1 MIYYF
6 SIMQFKIP
14 LQNMKKVLLFIL
26 VIFLFQNCTNST
38 TDVSKTIRINQ
49 ATGIES
55 LDPAFAKSLWM
66 MWHAKQL
73 YNRLVENDENLKIQ
87 PSLATSW
94 EVSTDRKLYTF
105 HLRTDVFFAD
115 NDAFANGKGR
125 RMTAQDV
132 VYSFI
137 RIIDEKTNSPGA
149 WIFNDKVDS
158 IAPFTAVN
166 DSTVQ
171 IKLVAPFNPM
181 LNILS
186 MMYASIVPHEVVEKW
201 GKDFRSHPCGT
212 GPFMMEYWDEGN
224 VVVHKKNNH
233 YWELDSAGKSLPYLD
248 AIKCTFIDS
257 KASEFL
263 LFMQGKLD
271 FMNGIDASFKDQ
283 LLSKKGEL
291 KPAYQ
296 HLMKLNK
303 KPYLNVEYLG
313 ILVDSSK
320 PDALALLQNVNV
332 RNAINK
338 GFDKQ
343 KLVMYL
349 RNNVGVPAQNGMIP
363 NGLVGFDSAQQNI
376 PIFNSIEAKKLLKN
390 ISTKQELKLYVPDMY
405 EDRCSFIASQ
415 LMELGINIKIEII
428 QQGMLREKI
437 SQSTAGLFWATWIAD
452 YADAESY
459 LSMFYSK
466 NTAPP
471 NYTRFKNDTF
481 DQLYEASLKEQ
492 NDGQKEKQYKAMDK
506 IIREQAPAIPLFY
519 DEVLHFL
526 KPNIQGWESN
536 GLNMISLKKVWK
548 N

>member
-1 MIYYF
+1 MALVHNSFLYLYG
-6 SIMQFKIP
+6 MT
-14 LQNMKKVLLFIL
+14 KKV
-26 VIFLFQNCTNST
+26 FLFLFACIAFMSCQQNSQSNQ
-38 TDVSKTIRINQ
+38 KIFRINQ

-66 MWHAKQL
+66 MWHANQL
-73 YNRLVENDENLKIQ
+73 FNRLVENDADLKIK
-87 PSLATSW
+87 PSLAKSW
-94 EVSTDRKLYTF
+94 EISEDRLHYTF
-105 HLRTDVFFAD
+105 HLRTDVFFQE
-115 NDAFANGKGR
+115 NDAFANGIGR
-125 RMTAQDV
+125 KMTAQDV
-132 VYSFI
+132 VYSFD
-137 RIIDEKTNSPGA
+137 RIIDEATNSPGA

-158 IAPFTAVN
+158 IKPFEALD
-166 DSTVQ
+166 DSTFQ
-171 IKLVAPFNPM
+171 INLLAPYNPM
-181 LNILS
+181 LNVLS
-186 MMYASIVPHEVVEKW
+186 MMYASIVPQEVVKKW

-212 GPFMMEYWDEGN
+212 GPFMLEYWDEGN

-233 YWELDSAGKSLPYLD
+233 YWEKDSAGNMLPYLH

-263 LFMQGKLD
+263 MFMQGKLD
-271 FMNGIDASFKDQ
+271 FMNGLDASFKDQ
-283 LLSKKGEL
+283 LLTKNGNL
-291 KPAYQ
+291 KDAYIGK
-296 HLMKLNK
+296 MKLNK
-303 KPYLNVEYLG
+303 KAYLNIEYLG
-313 ILVDSSK
+313 ILLDNSK
-320 PDALALLQNVNV
+320 PNAYSLLQNVNV

-343 KLVMYL
+343 KLVAYL

-363 NGLVGFDSAQQNI
+363 NGLLGFDSNQQKI
-376 PIFNSIEAKKLLKN
+376 SLYDVAAAKQLLKG
-390 ISTKQELKLYVPDMY
+390 IDTKEQLKLYVPDMY

-415 LMELGINIKIEII
+415 LLELGIHVKIEII

-471 NYTRFKNDTF
+471 NYTRFKNDAF
-481 DQLYEASLKEQ
+481 DKLYEASLKEQ
-492 NDGQKEKQYKAMDK
+492 NEAEKEKQYKAMDK

-526 KPNIQGWESN
+526 KPNVQGWESN
-536 GLNMISLKKVWK
+536 GLNLISLKKVSK
-548 N
+548 Q

>member
-1 MIYYF
+1 
-6 SIMQFKIP
+6 
-14 LQNMKKVLLFIL
+14 MKKVLLFIL
-26 VIFLFQNCTNST
+26 VLFLFQSCTNSISN
-38 TDVSKTIRINQ
+38 DAKTIRINQ

-73 YNRLVENDENLKIQ
+73 FNRLVENDENLKIQ
-87 PSLATSW
+87 PSLAKSW
-94 EVSTDRKLYTF
+94 DVSADRKLYTF

-115 NDAFANGKGR
+115 NDAFSNGKGR
-125 RMTAQDV
+125 RMIAADV
-132 VYSFI
+132 VYSFN
-137 RIIDEKTNSPGA
+137 RIINEKTNSPGA

-158 IAPFTAVN
+158 LQPFVAIN
-166 DSTVQ
+166 DSTFQ

-186 MMYASIVPHEVVEKW
+186 MMYASIVPYEVVEKW
-201 GKDFRSHPCGT
+201 GKDFRNHPCGS
-212 GPFMMEYWDEGN
+212 GPFALEYWDEGN
-224 VVVHKKNNH
+224 VVVHKKNKN
-233 YWELDSAGKSLPYLD
+233 YWEKDSAGKSLPYLD

-296 HLMKLNK
+296 SVMKLNK

-313 ILVDSSK
+313 ILTDANK
-320 PDALALLQNVNV
+320 PDAHQLLQNVNV

-349 RNNVGVPAQNGMIP
+349 RNNVGVAAQNGMIP
-363 NGLVGFDSAQQNI
+363 NGLSGFDSEQQKKVL
-376 PIFNSIEAKKLLKN
+376 FDIEDAKKLLQGIN
-390 ISTKQELKLYVPDMY
+390 TKEELKLYVPDMY

-415 LMELGINIKIEII
+415 LLELGINIKIEII

-471 NYTRFKNDTF
+471 NYTRFKNDAF
-481 DQLYEASLKEQ
+481 DKLYESSLQEQ
-492 NDGQKEKQYKAMDK
+492 NEEIKIAQFKSMDK

-526 KPNIQGWESN
+526 KPNVQGWESN

-548 N
+548 K

>member
-1 MIYYF
+1 
-6 SIMQFKIP
+6 
-14 LQNMKKVLLFIL
+14 MKQVFLALFVILLL
-26 VIFLFQNCTNST
+26 SNCTNS
-38 TDVSKTIRINQ
+38 VSNNSNTIRINQ

-73 YNRLVENDENLKIQ
+73 FNRLVENDENLKVQ

-115 NDAFANGKGR
+115 NDAFENGKGR

-132 VYSFI
+132 VYSFT

-149 WIFNDKVDS
+149 WIFNEKVDS
-158 IAPFTAVN
+158 IAPFVAIN
-166 DSTVQ
+166 DSTFQ
-171 IKLVAPFNPM
+171 IKLVEPFNPM

-186 MMYASIVPHEVVEKW
+186 MMYASIVPREVVEKW

-212 GPFMMEYWDEGN
+212 GPFMLEYWDEGN

-233 YWELDSAGKSLPYLD
+233 YWEKDSAGNSLPYLD

-263 LFMQGKLD
+263 MFMQGKLD

-283 LLSKKGEL
+283 LLSKKGVL
-291 KPAYQ
+291 KLEYQ
-296 HLMKLNK
+296 SKMKLNK

-313 ILVDSSK
+313 ILTDSTK

-363 NGLVGFDSAQQNI
+363 NGLLGFDSAQQQKI
-376 PIFNSIEAKKLLKN
+376 LFNTNDARKLLQGVN
-390 ISTKQELKLYVPDMY
+390 TTEELKLFVPDMY

-415 LMELGINIKIEII
+415 LLELGINVKIEII

-471 NYTRFKNDTF
+471 NYTRFKNEAF
-481 DQLYEASLKEQ
+481 DKLYEASLKEQ
-492 NDGQKEKQYKAMDK
+492 NEIEKEKQYQAMDK

-526 KPNIQGWESN
+526 KPNVMGWESN

>member
-1 MIYYF
+1 MK
-6 SIMQFKIP
+6 SISLNLIAII
-14 LQNMKKVLLFIL
+14 VLLST
-26 VIFLFQNCTNST
+26 CTTKVGN
-38 TDVSKTIRINQ
+38 DANVFRINQ

-66 MWHAKQL
+66 MWHANHL
-73 YNRLVENDENLKIQ
+73 FNRLVVNDSNLNIQ

-94 EVSTDRKLYTF
+94 TISADRKTYIF
-105 HLRTDVFFAD
+105 HLRTDVFFQD

-125 RMTAQDV
+125 LMDAG
-132 VYSFI
+132 
-137 RIIDEKTNSPGA
+137 TNSPGA

-158 IAPFTAVN
+158 LKPFVALD

-171 IKLVAPFNPM
+171 INLVAPFNPL

-212 GPFMMEYWDEGN
+212 GPFAIEYWDEGN
-224 VVVHKKNNH
+224 VLVLRKNLH
-233 YWELDSAGKSLPYLD
+233 YWEKDAAGKSLPYLD

-263 LFMQGKLD
+263 MFMQGKLD

-283 LLSKKGEL
+283 LLSKQGKL
-291 KPAYQ
+291 KSEYASKMVL
-296 HLMKLNK
+296 HK

-313 ILVDSSK
+313 ILTDANK
-320 PDALALLQNVNV
+320 PDAYALLQQQQV

-343 KLVMYL
+343 KLVTYL

-363 NGLVGFDSAQQNI
+363 NGLIGFDTNQQKI
-376 PIFNSIEAKKLLKN
+376 PLYNVAEAKQLLQGIN
-390 ISTKQELKLYVPDMY
+390 TKQQLKLYVPDMY
-405 EDRCSFIASQ
+405 EDRCSFIAAQ
-415 LMELGINIKIEII
+415 LLEIGIDVKIEII

-466 NTAPP
+466 NSAPP
-471 NYTRFKNDTF
+471 NYTRFSNATF
-481 DQLYEASLKEQ
+481 DALYEASLKEQ
-492 NDGQKEKQYKAMDK
+492 SAEIKQQQYAAMDK

-519 DEVLHFL
+519 DEVLHFVH
-526 KPNIQGWESN
+526 PNVQGWQSN
-536 GLNMISLKKVWK
+536 GLNLIDLKRVKK
-548 N
+548 

>member
-1 MIYYF
+1 MALVHNSFLYLY
-6 SIMQFKIP
+6 SMT
-14 LQNMKKVLLFIL
+14 KKV
-26 VIFLFQNCTNST
+26 FLFLFVCIAFMSCQHNSQ
-38 TDVSKTIRINQ
+38 SNQKIFRINQ

-66 MWHAKQL
+66 MWHANQL
-73 YNRLVENDENLKIQ
+73 FNRLVENDADLKIK
-87 PSLATSW
+87 PSLAKSW
-94 EVSTDRKLYTF
+94 EISEDRLHYTF
-105 HLRTDVFFAD
+105 HLRTDVFFQE
-115 NDAFANGKGR
+115 NDAFANGIGR
-125 RMTAQDV
+125 KMTAQDV
-132 VYSFI
+132 VYSFD
-137 RIIDEKTNSPGA
+137 RIIDEATNSPGA

-158 IAPFTAVN
+158 IKPFEALD
-166 DSTVQ
+166 DSTFQ
-171 IKLVAPFNPM
+171 INLLAPYNPM
-181 LNILS
+181 LNVLS
-186 MMYASIVPHEVVEKW
+186 MMYASIIPQEVVKKW

-212 GPFMMEYWDEGN
+212 GPFMLEYWDEGN

-233 YWELDSAGKSLPYLD
+233 YWEKDSAGNMLPYLH

-263 LFMQGKLD
+263 MFMQGKLD
-271 FMNGIDASFKDQ
+271 FMNGLDASFKDQ
-283 LLSKKGEL
+283 LLTKKGNL
-291 KPAYQ
+291 KDAYIGK
-296 HLMKLNK
+296 MKLNK
-303 KPYLNVEYLG
+303 KAYLNIEYLG
-313 ILVDSSK
+313 ILLDNSK
-320 PDALALLQNVNV
+320 PNAYSLLQNVSV

-343 KLVMYL
+343 KLVAYL

-363 NGLVGFDSAQQNI
+363 NGLLGFDTNQQKI
-376 PIFNSIEAKKLLKN
+376 SLYDVAAAKQLLKG
-390 ISTKQELKLYVPDMY
+390 IDTKEQLKLYVPDMY

-415 LMELGINIKIEII
+415 LLELGIHVKIEII

-471 NYTRFKNDTF
+471 NYTRFKNEAF
-481 DQLYEASLKEQ
+481 DKLYEASLKEQ
-492 NDGQKEKQYKAMDK
+492 NEAEKEKQYKAMDK

-526 KPNIQGWESN
+526 KPNVQGWESN
-536 GLNMISLKKVWK
+536 GLNLISLKKVSK
-548 N
+548 Q

>member
-1 MIYYF
+1 MALVHNSFLYLYG
-6 SIMQFKIP
+6 MT
-14 LQNMKKVLLFIL
+14 KKV
-26 VIFLFQNCTNST
+26 FLFLFACIAFMSCQQNSQSNQ
-38 TDVSKTIRINQ
+38 KIFRINQ

-66 MWHAKQL
+66 MWHANQL
-73 YNRLVENDENLKIQ
+73 FNRLVENDADLKIK
-87 PSLATSW
+87 PSLAKSW
-94 EVSTDRKLYTF
+94 EISEDRLHYTF
-105 HLRTDVFFAD
+105 HLRTDVFFQE
-115 NDAFANGKGR
+115 NDAFANGIGR
-125 RMTAQDV
+125 KMTAQDV
-132 VYSFI
+132 VYSFD
-137 RIIDEKTNSPGA
+137 RIIDEATNSPGA

-158 IAPFTAVN
+158 IKPFEALD
-166 DSTVQ
+166 DSTFQ
-171 IKLVAPFNPM
+171 INLLAPYNPM
-181 LNILS
+181 LNVLS
-186 MMYASIVPHEVVEKW
+186 MMYASIVPQEVVKKW

-212 GPFMMEYWDEGN
+212 GPFMLEYWDEGN

-233 YWELDSAGKSLPYLD
+233 YWEKDSAGNMLPYLH

-263 LFMQGKLD
+263 MFMQGKLD
-271 FMNGIDASFKDQ
+271 FMNGLDASFKDQ
-283 LLSKKGEL
+283 LLTKKGNL
-291 KPAYQ
+291 KDAYIGK
-296 HLMKLNK
+296 MKLNK
-303 KPYLNVEYLG
+303 KAYLNIEYLG
-313 ILVDSSK
+313 ILLDNSK
-320 PDALALLQNVNV
+320 PNAYSLLQNVNV

-343 KLVMYL
+343 KLVAYL

-363 NGLVGFDSAQQNI
+363 NGLLGFDSNQQKI
-376 PIFNSIEAKKLLKN
+376 SLYDVAAAKQLLKG
-390 ISTKQELKLYVPDMY
+390 IDTKEQLKLYVPDMY

-415 LMELGINIKIEII
+415 LLELGIHVKIEII

-471 NYTRFKNDTF
+471 NYTRFKNEAF
-481 DQLYEASLKEQ
+481 DKLYDASLKEQ
-492 NDGQKEKQYKAMDK
+492 NEAEKEKQYKAMDK

-526 KPNIQGWESN
+526 KPNVQGWESN
-536 GLNMISLKKVWK
+536 GLNLISLKKVSK
-548 N
+548 Q

>member
-1 MIYYF
+1 MYYF
-6 SIMQFKIP
+6 
-14 LQNMKKVLLFIL
+14 LQYWQQYKHIVLLL
-26 VIFLFQNCTNST
+26 VCFGIFACNTKDA
-38 TDVSKTIRINQ
+38 DVSKTIRINQ

-66 MWHAKQL
+66 MWHSKQL

-87 PSLATSW
+87 PSLAKTW
-94 EVSTDRKLYTF
+94 TVSADRKTYIF
-105 HLRTDVFFAD
+105 NLRTDVFFQD
-115 NDAFANGKGR
+115 NEAFANGKGR
-125 RMTAQDV
+125 KMIAADV
-132 VYSFI
+132 VYSFN
-137 RIIDEKTNSPGA
+137 RIINEKTNSPGA

-158 IAPFTAVN
+158 LKPFISLN

-171 IKLVAPFNPM
+171 INLIAPFNPM

-186 MMYASIVPHEVVEKW
+186 MMYASIVPHEVADKW

-212 GPFMMEYWDEGN
+212 GPFMLEYWDEGN
-224 VVVHKKNNH
+224 VVVHKKNSY
-233 YWELDSAGKSLPYLD
+233 YWEVDSAGKTLPYLD

-283 LLSKKGEL
+283 LLSKTGEL
-291 KPAYQ
+291 KPAFASI
-296 HLMKLNK
+296 MKLNK

-313 ILVDSSK
+313 ILTDATK
-320 PDALALLQNVNV
+320 PDAYPMLQNVQV
-332 RNAINK
+332 RNAINC

-343 KLVMYL
+343 KLVTYL
-349 RNNVGVPAQNGMIP
+349 RNSVGVPAQNGMVP
-363 NGLVGFDSAQQNI
+363 NGLQGFDSVQQKISLYNV
-376 PIFNSIEAKKLLKN
+376 AKAKQLLQGIKTTDE
-390 ISTKQELKLYVPDMY
+390 IKLYVPDMY
-405 EDRCSFIASQ
+405 EDRCSFIAAQ
-415 LMELGINIKIEII
+415 LLDLGIKVKIEII

-471 NYTRFKNDTF
+471 NYTRFANAAF
-481 DQLYEASLKEQ
+481 DKLYEASLQEQ
-492 NDGQKEKQYKAMDK
+492 NEALKTAQYKAMDK

-536 GLNMISLKKVWK
+536 GLNMISLKKVYK
-548 N
+548 Q